1 MPDVSHPPQP
11 GPSAEPEP
19 EVPLLL
25 LGAHMAGFP
34 AHGRIT
40 RHGAVLLGRVRTVP
54 GYRLHDLGG
63 DPPRPGLVRD
73 PAVAI
78 SATGE
83 LWLLPRPAIAELL
96 LETAPPLGFG
106 WVDLA
111 DGRRVLG
118 FLCEAAATAGRP
130 LVPDGDWRERPVSPP
145 R

>member
-1 MPDVSHPPQP
+1 MTNPPR
-11 GPSAEPEP
+11 PSPPAEPEAP
-19 EVPLLL
+19 EAPVPLLVV
-25 LGAHMAGFP
+25 GAHMAGFP
-34 AHGRIT
+34 AHARIS
-40 RHGAVLLGRVRTVP
+40 RHGAVPLGRVRTTP

-73 PAVAI
+73 PAVAT

-96 LETAPPLGFG
+96 LETPPPLGFG

-118 FLCEAAATAGRP
+118 YLCEAAATDGRP
-130 LVPDGDWRERPVSPP
+130 LVPDGDWRRRLP
-145 R
+145 